1 MFLSR
6 SNYYNTA
13 DGCQKFVKT
22 KTEKSVRLS
31 LRHVENNKFRA
42 KNNTKSVAI
51 LSDVGKLTTF
61 FFKMCSD
68 RSDGIKNVGDI
79 RGLFI
84 QPLYRLHS
92 RLDKIVYIYI
102 GNQQSAMS
110 ISIQNK
116 VQSYMYVDV
125 QYAIEECLHKHIS
138 T

>member
-1 MFLSR
+1 
-6 SNYYNTA
+6 
-13 DGCQKFVKT
+13 
-22 KTEKSVRLS
+22 
-31 LRHVENNKFRA
+31 
-42 KNNTKSVAI
+42 
-51 LSDVGKLTTF
+51 
-61 FFKMCSD
+61 MCSD